1 MMTKRVL
8 MNELSWTEYQK
19 RIQSGAVVI
28 LPVGATEQH
37 GPHLP
42 MGTDAM
48 MATAIG
54 VGVAQQLN
62 AIVAPV
68 VAFGYK
74 SQPKM
79 GGGQH
84 FCGTTS
90 LDADTLAH
98 VLRDIIKEFARH
110 GARQIVLINGNYENM
125 MFTIEGID
133 LALRELRYD
142 GVGDIQVL
150 RLEYWEFTR
159 PERLEKVFPDG
170 FPGYALEHAAVMET
184 SLMLHFHPDLV
195 DMSAIPNDPPADF
208 PPYDMYPTRT
218 AWVPCSGV
226 LSPAKGASAEKGAA
240 LAANYLADVK
250 DAILKEFPS
259 AKPVG

>member
-1 MMTKRVL
+1 MAERVL
-8 MNELSWTEYQK
+8 MNELSWTEYQR
-19 RIQSGAVVI
+19 RIQAGALVI

-48 MATAIG
+48 LATAIAKS
-54 VGVAQQLN
+54 VASELS

-79 GGGQH
+79 GGGNH

-98 VLRDIIKEFARH
+98 LLRDIVKELARH
-110 GARQIVLINGNYENM
+110 GARRLVMINGHYENM

-142 GVGDIQVL
+142 GIADIQIL
-150 RLEYWEFTR
+150 RLEYWDFTR
-159 PERLEKVFPDG
+159 PETLEKIFPDG

-195 DMSAIPNDPPADF
+195 DLAALPTDPPADF

-218 AWVPCSGV
+218 QWVPCSGV
-226 LSPAKGASAEKGAA
+226 LSPAKGASAEKGAL
-240 LAANYLADVK
+240 LAADYARDVTA
-250 DAILKEFPS
+250 AIRKEFP
-259 AKPVG
+259 